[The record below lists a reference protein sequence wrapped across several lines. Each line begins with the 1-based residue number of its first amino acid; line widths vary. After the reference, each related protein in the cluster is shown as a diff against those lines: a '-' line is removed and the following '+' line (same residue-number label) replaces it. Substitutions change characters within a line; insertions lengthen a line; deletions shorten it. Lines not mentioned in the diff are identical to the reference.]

1 MLRRLK
7 KDVLTQ
13 LPDKQRQKI
22 MVETNKNIVKQI
34 SALIEQNVSGGKQP
48 EDLIMQMFGL
58 KNISSDRNEVYSKK
72 RQSIM

>member
-22 MVETNKNIVKQI
+22 IIETNKTITKEI
-34 SALIEQNVSGGKQP
+34 TLIMEQNGN
-48 EDLIMQMFGL
+48 DT
-58 KNISSDRNEVYSKK
+58 KK
-72 RQSIM
+72 P

>member
-22 MVETNKNIVKQI
+22 IIETNKTITKEI
-34 SALIEQNVSGGKQP
+34 TFLMEQSGN
-48 EDLIMQMFGL
+48 DM
-58 KNISSDRNEVYSKK
+58 KK
-72 RQSIM
+72 P